1 MRRLAA
7 GLLPSG
13 RVSGFEIELTGC
25 IDASPETTWAFLE
38 DRDAVPR
45 WLDDV
50 EAVVSEGARLLVQ
63 RSPGTD
69 GDWIEGRIRKT
80 IPGERLALALTDPS
94 RPLSQAEVDLQI
106 SPDDGGT
113 AYKLRVACQA
123 RPLWSV
129 LSPLL
134 RLRAQVTAHRAVR
147 GFRAAMADRLA
158 DERRRSRVPAVAG
171 AEVSVPPAP
180 LVRPLAS

>member
-1 MRRLAA
+1 MAARLQ
-7 GLLPSG
+7 PSR

-25 IDASPETTWAFLE
+25 IEASPETTWAFLE
-38 DRDAVPR
+38 DRDAVPG

-50 EAVVSEGARLLVQ
+50 EAVISEGARLLVQ

-69 GDWIEGRIRKT
+69 SDWIEGTIRKT
-80 IPGERLALALTDPS
+80 VPGERLALALTDPS

-147 GFRAAMADRLA
+147 GFRAAVADRLA
-158 DERRRSRVPAVAG
+158 DERRRNRAAASIESESTVPAVAQP
-171 AEVSVPPAP
+171 VSS
-180 LVRPLAS
+180 LAS